1 MSAPLRATAPRT
13 LRPRALVALLLVGLP
28 LALAG
33 CKGEEVDPLEAARQ
47 QQAGGSYQAS
57 IEPLR
62 EFLEEHPDHGEAN
75 FLYGRALAATQPNLA
90 LWSLRKAMEDPEW
103 TLRAGTQL
111 AYLALAG
118 EDFKEVYKIADR
130 VLAVAPD
137 NVPML
142 MARAQALAH
151 SKQQPERALAEGRRV
166 LELDPDAVEAYEPII
181 LAHLSLEQHEEARA
195 ALEEAGRR
203 LVELEREDGIL
214 AWHCATTAIFQQES
228 GELEQALETWSRCL
242 EAHPSDPDVVSN
254 AMQFYDA
261 HGEREQSLE
270 VVRAALEGD
279 PTSSEYRAALANR
292 LHASGD
298 TAGGEAVLREATR
311 SEDPRQAA
319 GAWLSLAKFRQTLGE
334 YGPAA
339 DALERA
345 VELLREQDSATPQLL
360 FEYAD
365 ALLLADRLDRALE
378 VAEEITVPA
387 HRALIRGRVAQ
398 ERRDP
403 AGALQ
408 EFDEALRLWPDNPWA
423 RYYAALAAEELGDF
437 ERALSEYRDS
447 VRIQPSATDARTR
460 AAALLLAGGNP
471 SGASLML
478 TAAGEGAP
486 LEIEGQLLAIR
497 SASQRGDRVAVAEQ
511 LAQFEASSP
520 ARAGHALAEGAEG
533 LAQRAGAGL
542 AVDMLAEAPVDYQD
556 PRYAPALLVLVRFA
570 HQADLTDES
579 WETIRATLASQP
591 DSGAF
596 QAIHG
601 LDLEL
606 SGAPV
611 EETRAAYER
620 ALELEP
626 RSAGALLGLGR
637 LAVAEDPEA
646 ALGFFDR
653 AAAVD
658 PGDPEPKLLA
668 ARVLVAGSK
677 PAQAAERL
685 DALLLAHPFEAE
697 AATERARLDLERG
710 TLTPRTLERAR
721 RAVRFGGGAEALEL
735 LSRVYEQRGEPELAA
750 QAAEQARTLRER
762 QAS

>member
-1 MSAPLRATAPRT
+1 MIPPRRATAPRI
-13 LRPRALVALLLVGLP
+13 LRPCALALLLAG
-28 LALAG
+28 LALAS
-33 CKGEEVDPLEAARQ
+33 CENEEADPLEAMRQ
-47 QQAGGSYQAS
+47 QQATGGYAATV
-57 IEPLR
+57 EPLR
-62 EFLEEHPDHGEAN
+62 EFLAEQPDHAEAN
-75 FLYGRALAATQPNLA
+75 FLYGRALAATQPSLA
-90 LWSLRKAMEDPEW
+90 VWSLRKAMQDPEW
-103 TLRAGTQL
+103 TVRAGVQL
-111 AYLALAG
+111 AYLALG
-118 EDFKEVYKIADR
+118 GNDFNGVYKITER
-130 VLAVAPD
+130 VLELEPD
-137 NVPML
+137 NLGVL
-142 MARAQALAH
+142 MIRANAYAH
-151 SKQQPERALAEGRRV
+151 SKQNPELALADARRV

-181 LAHLSLEQHEEARA
+181 LALLTLEQYEEAREVLA
-195 ALEEAGRR
+195 EAGRR
-203 LVELEREDGIL
+203 LVELEREESIL
-214 AWHCATTAIFQQES
+214 AWHCSTTAIFQHES
-228 GELEQALETWSRCL
+228 GDIDQARQTWSGCV
-242 EAHPSDPDVVSN
+242 EAHPSDMDVVSN
-254 AMQFYDA
+254 AMRFYDA
-261 HGEREQSLE
+261 QGEPERSLE
-270 VVRAALEGD
+270 IVRTALAGD
-279 PTSSEYRAALANR
+279 PTSSRYRVALAER

-311 SEDPRQAA
+311 SEDPNLAA
-319 GAWLSLAKFRQTLGE
+319 AAWLDLAKFRQARAE
-334 YGPAA
+334 YGAAA
-339 DALERA
+339 DALERT
-345 VELLREQDSATPQLL
+345 VELMQERDSATPQLL

-365 ALLLADRLDRALE
+365 ALVLADRLDRALE
-378 VAEEITVPA
+378 IAEELPVAA
-387 HRALIRGRVAQ
+387 HRGLIRGRVAQ
-398 ERRDP
+398 ERGDP
-403 AGALQ
+403 EAALR
-408 EFDEALRLWPDNPWA
+408 EFDEALQLWPDNPWA